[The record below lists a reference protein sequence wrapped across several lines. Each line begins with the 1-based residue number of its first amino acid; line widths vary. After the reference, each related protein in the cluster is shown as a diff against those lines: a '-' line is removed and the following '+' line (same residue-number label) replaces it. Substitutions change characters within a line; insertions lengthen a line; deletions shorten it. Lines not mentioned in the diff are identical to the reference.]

1 MHSALSLQYITRVRL
16 TLLSHT
22 MRCLFHDSQ
31 RLLAGGMPN
40 DMTCFQASAPHPT
53 MPVGVRAS
61 ASGRFASSPR
71 APSMGHFGI
80 NRAPE
85 RSAAAAQGFNAFPGA
100 APRPLGQGFG
110 PLGPAS
116 HVAFSPGDLTSANGL
131 YDSSHGV
138 GQHPAALPASPA
150 GYGSAY
156 SPSDPCEPYMHS
168 PSFLCTDACFLTC
181 ICVQSGTSR
190 FDKCPGMYCSWSC

>member
-1 MHSALSLQYITRVRL
+1 
-16 TLLSHT
+16 
-22 MRCLFHDSQ
+22 
-31 RLLAGGMPN
+31 
-40 DMTCFQASAPHPT
+40 
-53 MPVGVRAS
+53 
-61 ASGRFASSPR
+61 
-71 APSMGHFGI
+71 MGHFGL

-131 YDSSHGV
+131 YDSSHGA
-138 GQHPAALPASPA
+138 GQQPAALPASPL

-156 SPSDPCEPYMHS
+156 SPSDPCESYTHS
-168 PSFLCTDACFLTC
+168 PSFLCTDACFVAC
-181 ICVQSGTSR
+181 IQIHFGIVYLSSAKLCLLLL
-190 FDKCPGMYCSWSC
+190 GMLKSARHSLCIDILLGVL